1 MTFGGGDPSGM
12 AASAAP
18 GGAHHGVPGS
28 GVLSSTAPRFGILG
42 GLEVTPD
49 DHRLELSGPKQR
61 LLLAMLLIHLNQ
73 FVSAGRLVEALWG
86 SEPPASAEVTLR
98 THVSHLRRRL
108 AAIGAPEALVTR
120 RSGYSLTLDPEQ
132 VDAYRFERLVG
143 LGQEA
148 LGLADAVRA
157 SQLLRDALD
166 LWRGPVLADLDRPLF
181 AEAETARLEELRL
194 DALEARISADLA
206 LGRYDVISELERLVV
221 DHPFRERFCGQLML
235 ALYRAGRQVDALAV
249 YSSARQRLAD
259 ELGLD
264 PGPALSAL
272 ETAILRRDPTLL
284 PTGGG
289 SVSPAVQAS
298 TTRRPRVKPPPDAL
312 FTVVR
317 RVPMVGRSSE
327 LDRLSGLWREVRGG
341 GRRVVLVSGEAG
353 VGKTRLVA
361 EFAHQ
366 AAEDEAVFLVG
377 RCDQASIPYQPVA
390 SAFRTSAEAEAV
402 LADAP
407 EAIRGRLGWLL
418 DEPPAAA
425 DVDSS
430 RSDVERAAQFEAVE
444 WLLAQLVELAPVVL
458 VMEESERIDRASSLL
473 LRHLVNTLPERVF
486 VVFCF
491 RDPPGSR
498 HPALLELLGE
508 LEGRGLA
515 DRLVLRPLSEGDI
528 GSLVAGLTGG
538 ESATFVH
545 ELWRSTGGNPFY
557 ASEVVRDLETRGE
570 LGGRGALPVPSG
582 VRDVLRHRLRVLSEA
597 TQQVVCCAAVLGREV
612 EFSLLA
618 RLAAIPEDPLID
630 ALDHALGAGFLVEAG
645 SSWKVSY
652 TFPHDLMREAV
663 YADIP
668 ITRRQRLHL
677 RAAEALQSSGAR
689 RGNGVA
695 AAAVHLRAAGPA
707 ADPVQTAELSLQAA
721 DEAARLYAWHEAVDH
736 AEAAVEI
743 LDHAGASPA
752 RRADAAVR
760 TAMLRLKSSIGYRR
774 AVQHLETA
782 LQLYRGVGDDAA
794 AATVHSRLGGALCT
808 HHSVMDIPRAIEH
821 IAAAE
826 RLLGDRKAAF
836 HLHRGMAQA
845 AMYGVR
851 SELLGDYSERAT
863 TLAGELGRR
872 DLVVMASWGRAW
884 FEFNCGRLS
893 DASALRE
900 AMWAT
905 AHELADP
912 YLGWVSVGAAALC
925 ATEYLLDPAAGRSWC
940 RRGLAQARFDT
951 FAHPHDTV
959 VDQFVLALAS
969 TGDLDGARRLADPLP
984 ADAVCRRV
992 LTSLDGEWEQAER
1005 GWAAA
1010 LSDDEE
1016 AGDLHDA
1023 ALSARWLG
1031 GVRMLLGDQ
1040 GGAVAALRRAVTIGV
1055 EGPQVPTELA
1065 ARAELARVLAGG
1077 GEVGEAALHLTRC
1090 DEIMAEG
1097 QDWRGQV
1104 GVVELARGA
1113 VAGAQGQP
1121 GECDD
1126 AHENAVAIFT
1136 AYQLPWRRAAAFHAW
1151 AESLSAMGR
1160 HEAAVGKHQA
1170 SWQVYDEICAPQRW
1184 RRPLAQP

>member
-1 MTFGGGDPSGM
+1 MTG
-12 AASAAP
+12 
-18 GGAHHGVPGS
+18 
-28 GVLSSTAPRFGILG
+28 PRFKILG
-42 GLEVTPD
+42 GLDVTLD
-49 DHRLELSGPKQR
+49 GHRLELSGPKQR
-61 LLLAMLLIHLNQ
+61 WLLAVLLLNLNQ
-73 FVSAGRLVEALWG
+73 FVSADRLAEALWEN
-86 SEPPASAEVTLR
+86 EPPASAEVTLR

-108 AAIGAPEALVTR
+108 AAIGASESLVTR

-132 VDAYRFERLVG
+132 VDAYRFDRLVG

-148 LGLADAVRA
+148 LGLADPLRA
-157 SQLLRDALD
+157 AQLLREALE
-166 LWRGPVLADLDRPLF
+166 LWRGPVLDELGRPLF

-194 DALEARISADLA
+194 DALEGRISADLA
-206 LGRYDVISELERLVV
+206 LGRNDIIGELEQLVA

-272 ETAILRRDPTLL
+272 ETAILRRDPALL
-284 PTGGG
+284 PTAT
-289 SVSPAVQAS
+289 VSPAAEAAA
-298 TTRRPRVKPPPDAL
+298 TRRSFVKAPPDAL
-312 FTVVR
+312 FSVVR
-317 RVPMVGRSSE
+317 RVPMVGRSNE
-327 LDRLSGLWREVRGG
+327 LDRLSGLWREVRDG

-361 EFAHQ
+361 EFAYQ
-366 AAEDEAVFLVG
+366 AAADDAVFLVG

-390 SAFRTSAEAEAV
+390 SAFRTSPEAEAV

-418 DEPPAAA
+418 DEP
-425 DVDSS
+425 DSS
-430 RSDVERAAQFEAVE
+430 WSDVEQAARFEAVE
-444 WLLAQLVELAPVVL
+444 WVLAQLVELAPVVM
-458 VMEESERIDRASSLL
+458 VVEESERIDRASALL
-473 LRHLVNTLPERVF
+473 LRHLVSKLPERVL
-486 VVFCF
+486 VVVCF
-491 RDPPGSR
+491 RDPPGTR

-515 DRLVLRPLSEGDI
+515 DRLVLRPLDEGDL
-528 GSLVAGLTGG
+528 GALVVGLTGG
-538 ESATFVH
+538 ESASFVH

-570 LGGRGALPVPSG
+570 LGRPGALPVPSG
-582 VRDVLRHRLRVLSEA
+582 VRDVLRHRLRALSES

-612 EFSLLA
+612 EFGLLS
-618 RLAAIPEDPLID
+618 RLADMAEDPLID
-630 ALDHALGAGFLVEAG
+630 ALEQALAAGFLVEAG

-652 TFPHDLMREAV
+652 AFPHDLMREAV

-668 ITRRQRLHL
+668 MTRRQRMHL
-677 RAAEALQSSGAR
+677 RAAEALQSSGA
-689 RGNGVA
+689 GQSPGASKGIA

-707 ADPVQTAELSLQAA
+707 ADPVRAAELSMQAA

-752 RRADAAVR
+752 RRAEAAVR
-760 TAMLRLKSSIGYRR
+760 TAMLRLKSSLGYRQ

-782 LQLYRGVGDDAA
+782 LELYRGVGDDAV
-794 AATVHSRLGGALCT
+794 ATVHSRLGGALST

-836 HLHRGMAQA
+836 HLYRGMAQA

-851 SELLGDYSERAT
+851 NELLGDYSNRASALGT
-863 TLAGELGRR
+863 ELGRR
-872 DLVVMASWGRAW
+872 DLAVMATWGRGW
-884 FEFNCGRLS
+884 FEFNRGELR

-900 AMWAT
+900 TMWAT

-925 ATEYLLDPAAGRSWC
+925 ETEYLLDPAAGRSWC
-940 RRGLAQARFDT
+940 RRGLAQARFET

-959 VDQFVLALAS
+959 VDQLVLALAS
-969 TGDLDGARRLADPLP
+969 TGDLDHARRLAEPLP
-984 ADAVCRRV
+984 ADAVCRRI
-992 LTSLDGEWEQAER
+992 LTSLDGGWEKAER
-1005 GWAAA
+1005 DWAAA
-1010 LSDDEE
+1010 LRHDEE

-1023 ALSARWLG
+1023 ALNARWLA
-1031 GVRMLLGDQ
+1031 GVRVLLGDRA
-1040 GGAVAALRRAVTIGV
+1040 GAVAALRRAVTIGV

-1065 ARAELARVLAGG
+1065 ARAELGRVLAVG
-1077 GEVGEAALHLTRC
+1077 GEIGEAVLEVGRC
-1090 DEIMAEG
+1090 DEIIAEG

-1113 VAGAQGQP
+1113 VAGAQGQLE
-1121 GECDD
+1121 ECDE
-1126 AHENAVAIFT
+1126 AYENAVAIFT
-1136 AYQLPWRRAAAFHAW
+1136 AYQLPWRRAAALHAW
-1151 AESLSAMGR
+1151 AESLAAMDR
-1160 HEAAVGKHQA
+1160 SDEAARKHRA
-1170 SWQVYDEICAPQRW
+1170 SWQVYDEIGAPQRW
-1184 RRPLAQP
+1184 RRPLA